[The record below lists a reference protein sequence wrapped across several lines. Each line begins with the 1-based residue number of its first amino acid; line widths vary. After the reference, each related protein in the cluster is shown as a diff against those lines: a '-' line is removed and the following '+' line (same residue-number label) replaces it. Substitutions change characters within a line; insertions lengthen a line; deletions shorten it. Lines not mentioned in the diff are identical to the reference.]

1 MFPFGPSLRAQVV
14 CFAGSLGAAAALS
27 ACSGGSDGAPVLPSP
42 DAGTV
47 PDALTG
53 VNLPSGARLDEAFA
67 TATATEIT
75 SFDKGDQLFDNV
87 FFPADGLGP
96 VYVDVGCGQCHN
108 NGLRGAGVDRRMVAV
123 MGDGFTTAADSP
135 ALFPYGYEE
144 RPLMTA
150 GATIPVLPP
159 DAGLLPS
166 GESVKVTLRNPPPII
181 GRGYIEAVEDSEIQ
195 RMEAEQAARTDG
207 IHGHINWVAYASQTV
222 ADPAFGALTPGQM
235 VIGRFG
241 LKARIPTLDDFASD
255 ALQNDMGITSPMR
268 PVEIPNPD
276 GLTDDDKPGID
287 TPLVTINTLATYMRL
302 TAIPTRD
309 LPSGNGAQLFAQV
322 QCSVCHA
329 PTLHT
334 RSDYPIAELADIDA
348 PIYTDLLVHDFGTAM
363 ADGMIDGTATS
374 TEFRTAPLI
383 GLRFQKTLLNDG
395 SAHSVPDA
403 IAAHAGEAAGAAQAF
418 AALSPSDQATLIA
431 WVEAL

>member
-1 MFPFGPSLRAQVV
+1 MFPLVPGLRMQAL
-14 CFAGSLGAAAALS
+14 CYATASLGAAALYG
-27 ACSGGSDGAPVLPSP
+27 CSGSSDGAPVTASP
-42 DAGTV
+42 DAGAVST
-47 PDALTG
+47 ALTG

-67 TATATEIT
+67 TATADEI
-75 SFDKGDQLFDNV
+75 SAFDKGDQLFDNV

-96 VYVDVGCGQCHN
+96 VYVDVGCGQCHQ
-108 NGLRGAGVDRRMVAV
+108 NGLRGAGLDRRMIAV
-123 MGDGFTTAADSP
+123 MADGFTTAADQS
-135 ALFPYGYEE
+135 LFPYGFEE

-159 DAGLLPS
+159 DAGALPS
-166 GESVKVTLRNPPPII
+166 GETVKVTIRNPPPII
-181 GRGYIEAVEDSEIQ
+181 GRGYMEAVEDSEIQ
-195 RMEAEQAARTDG
+195 RVEAEQAARTDG

-222 ADPAFGALTPGQM
+222 ANPAYGTLTPGQM

-241 LKARIPTLDDFASD
+241 LKARVPTLDDFASD

-268 PVEIPNPD
+268 PVEIANPN
-276 GLTDDDKPGID
+276 GLLDDEKPGID
-287 TPLVTINTLATYMRL
+287 TTLDHINTLATYMRL
-302 TAIPTRD
+302 TAIPTRA
-309 LPSGNGAQLFAQV
+309 LPAGNGAQLFEQA

-348 PIYTDLLVHDFGTAM
+348 PIYTDMLVHDFGTVQ
-363 ADGMIDGTATS
+363 ADGMADGTATS

-383 GLRFQKTLLNDG
+383 GLRFQFTFLNDG
-395 SAHSVPDA
+395 SAHSVQDA

-418 AALSPSDQATLIA
+418 ANLSASDQATLLT